1 VTGEFVQRLQPI
13 LSARVPGARIDVR
26 QLQYA
31 AIDFPIDILI
41 ANNADVSANQSAED
55 IRTLR
60 RLAGQLE
67 DIFRSLPT
75 TAGVRNDWDSESSGV
90 KLKIDPDRA
99 NLAGVTNQDIAASS
113 TSAMSGMQLTT
124 FQEGNKE
131 IPVVAR
137 LKMDERAQLSDIEN
151 LYVYASQGTAKIPL
165 VQVSKIEHSMETDR
179 IIRLDHFRT
188 IAVRCFP
195 RAGVLSSEVLQ
206 AAMPK
211 IDTFEKSL

>member
-1 VTGEFVQRLQPI
+1 MQTRAVSLFNNSRALVRRSRLRQA
-13 LSARVPGARIDVR
+13 LRRVWGTV
-26 QLQYA
+26 
-31 AIDFPIDILI
+31 
-41 ANNADVSANQSAED
+41 
-55 IRTLR
+55 R

-75 TAGVRNDWDSESSGV
+75 TAGVRNDWDSENSGV

-131 IPVVAR
+131 IPVVAW

-165 VQVSKIEHSMETDR
+165 VQVSKSNTQWK
-179 IIRLDHFRT
+179 RT
-188 IAVRCFP
+188 ALSVSTAFGPSLCAASRGRACCP
-195 RAGVLSSEVLQ
+195 R
-206 AAMPK
+206 K
-211 IDTFEKSL
+211 F